1 MQKTVV
7 RSILVSLLL
16 VGCGRV
22 ADQPSNLSAADPD
35 TIASLRR
42 ALVDAIVAGDAAAY
56 ADLCTEDVR
65 LLHPGAPLI
74 SGRAELEDHNAAMF
88 EAITVTGLKLS
99 PVVVYGVGDLA
110 YEVGTQELS
119 IHPAMPGFSSTR
131 KYTHVLRRGS
141 DGQWRFAVLMS
152 NDS

>member
-1 MQKTVV
+1 MQKAAV

-16 VGCGRV
+16 GGCGRV
-22 ADQPSNLSAADPD
+22 ADQPSNLSAADLD
-35 TIASLRR
+35 SIASLRR

-88 EAITVTGLKLS
+88 EAITVTSLKLS
-99 PVVVYGVGDLA
+99 PVVGRMMA
-110 YEVGTQELS
+110 ELVMEGHTADHDIGRFRLS
-119 IHPAMPGFSSTR
+119 RFEEGELLLPDHPYADR
-131 KYTHVLRRGS
+131 AH
-141 DGQWRFAVLMS
+141 
-152 NDS
+152 N